1 VVEDVDS
8 ASNVREGDGD
18 VAVKTTGSDKGW
30 VEGLREV
37 GLDLRTKEDEE
48 RGMSWSFGGWE

>member
-48 RGMSWSFGGWE
+48 RGMSWSFGG